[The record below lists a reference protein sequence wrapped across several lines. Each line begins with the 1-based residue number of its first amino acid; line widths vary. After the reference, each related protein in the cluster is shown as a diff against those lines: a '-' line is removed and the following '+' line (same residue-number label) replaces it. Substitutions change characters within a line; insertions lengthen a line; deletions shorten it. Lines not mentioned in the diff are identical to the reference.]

1 MAAEQEGFGISNAS
15 IDAQLKDLGLP
26 EATHGERKAWENA
39 RENAVNVLRENPYAG
54 KALIEELNKEIRPAT
69 ANENAILTAEIIRL
83 RNERTELETV
93 RDQARKAKDEVTLS
107 EVQTKIA
114 KVQDD
119 FELASDVVTK
129 AGTANAQAL
138 AIRAMMLKE
147 DYSMASLERQF
158 KAAQPDKPLTAGDVS
173 EIKGYYQ
180 KITETQKRLDA
191 KMAEMMAE
199 FQRTKAKKAIARPP
213 AEPSRTMKFLGEQA
227 TAARQRLKSKSG
239 RVSAGIDPTDL
250 ADYAIIGAEYIAKG
264 ARNFSNWSSEM
275 VKEFGD
281 AIKPRLQEIY
291 DQALKERKD
300 ATRLQAYKTRTEKQT
315 TDLLDRARTGQL
327 EPKAKPEPF
336 KFDEEALRL
345 KTENIEAKR
354 EFQKALLKKQIEERT
369 TVEYVRN
376 QFLRYRRGFL
386 LSNPVTLAKLTAAA
400 AARIVITPIEEIVGG
415 VISKLPGV
423 AKVAEKSPREGGF
436 NIQAESKAVA
446 AIFEKGLP
454 DAWETMTKGRGPID
468 SVFGR
473 KSIYESEINPSAV
486 EFFGNLHSA
495 LKTPVK
501 RAEFVRATEKIS
513 SFYAKQGID
522 ISDPIMIERIGMEA
536 YKSAERSIF
545 MNDSAFAT
553 AFNNTIRSLEAPSKA
568 TGKSTLGGKA
578 ASTVLQTLFPIV
590 KVPTSIVLETAEYAG
605 GLPLGLYNLRQAYA
619 KGIDNLTPQQ
629 ADIIMR
635 QLKKG
640 SIGSAM
646 LLLGYFN
653 PDIFGGYYE
662 LGEKRKPD
670 EPQAKSMKVDGKD
683 VPAYLLHAPI
693 HEIPQIGATARRTL
707 EHKIKK
713 GESEETALASGA
725 WAAGIGLIEEIPF
738 TRGAVEVSRLVDSN
752 RREAA
757 AGNILKSIIVPQLF
771 QYAAEK
777 MDVGPTGEP
786 IKRKPKTMMQAI
798 ESGIPGLREEVPVKR
813 DINTTYHK

>member
-1 MAAEQEGFGISNAS
+1 MNILGF
-15 IDAQLKDLGLP
+15 
-26 EATHGERKAWENA
+26 
-39 RENAVNVLRENPYAG
+39 
-54 KALIEELNKEIRPAT
+54 
-69 ANENAILTAEIIRL
+69 
-83 RNERTELETV
+83 
-93 RDQARKAKDEVTLS
+93 
-107 EVQTKIA
+107 
-114 KVQDD
+114 
-119 FELASDVVTK
+119 
-129 AGTANAQAL
+129 
-138 AIRAMMLKE
+138 
-147 DYSMASLERQF
+147 
-158 KAAQPDKPLTAGDVS
+158 
-173 EIKGYYQ
+173 
-180 KITETQKRLDA
+180 
-191 KMAEMMAE
+191 
-199 FQRTKAKKAIARPP
+199 
-213 AEPSRTMKFLGEQA
+213 
-227 TAARQRLKSKSG
+227 
-239 RVSAGIDPTDL
+239 
-250 ADYAIIGAEYIAKG
+250 
-264 ARNFSNWSSEM
+264 
-275 VKEFGD
+275 
-281 AIKPRLQEIY
+281 
-291 DQALKERKD
+291 
-300 ATRLQAYKTRTEKQT
+300 
-315 TDLLDRARTGQL
+315 
-327 EPKAKPEPF
+327 
-336 KFDEEALRL
+336 
-345 KTENIEAKR
+345 
-354 EFQKALLKKQIEERT
+354 
-369 TVEYVRN
+369 
-376 QFLRYRRGFL
+376 
-386 LSNPVTLAKLTAAA
+386 
-400 AARIVITPIEEIVGG
+400 
-415 VISKLPGV
+415 
-423 AKVAEKSPREGGF
+423 
-436 NIQAESKAVA
+436 
-446 AIFEKGLP
+446 
-454 DAWETMTKGRGPID
+454 
-468 SVFGR
+468 
-473 KSIYESEINPSAV
+473 